1 MTPSV
6 KLVAAANQTDQTE
19 QTGQCRDPRQTWP
32 PRIAGDSTV
41 MTLAGSFAQGP
52 EQRRECSVDLYFRS
66 GVITDQGRAADMQ
79 YSNVLL
85 NPAQNGCYWAD
96 FSDPWSAIGSC
107 QEYS

>member
-41 MTLAGSFAQGP
+41 MTLAGSFAGAGS
-52 EQRRECSVDLYFRS
+52 RECSVGLYFRS
-66 GVITDQGRAADMQ
+66 GVIRDQG
-79 YSNVLL
+79 
-85 NPAQNGCYWAD
+85 C
-96 FSDPWSAIGSC
+96 
-107 QEYS
+107 